1 MKKYETKTVIM
12 KKSAQRRANYRT
24 DPTFIFTLKSTGK
37 KSTTVIVE
45 LFSKMTERK
54 KELREIFSETNL
66 AV

>member
-1 MKKYETKTVIM
+1 M